1 MALIGALQGEAN
13 EALHQRD
20 ADGHTDAALDMPGVA
35 LRGDELAG
43 AGDVLGMRFW
53 PAIPAA
59 TSDGSILSEPV
70 PEADA
75 GGLEEDAAPVAEALS
90 PMVTLTFYVCSGAPY
105 GYQDGYCGTMSSG
118 TTVYEGAAACGYSW
132 ELGTRFVIDGDP
144 TGRVYTCED
153 RGYLDWFHVDV
164 FFWDYAEGRAWRN
177 GMPLYATV
185 RLV

>member
-1 MALIGALQGEAN
+1 MDEAP
-13 EALHQRD
+13 RVGD
-20 ADGHTDAALDMPGVA
+20 TTGSTGDGVA
-35 LRGDELAG
+35 ELPPPTSLG
-43 AGDVLGMRFW
+43 LIPGEVVPDVPVVLGV
-53 PAIPAA
+53 
-59 TSDGSILSEPV
+59 LSEPV
-70 PEADA
+70 PEAP
-75 GGLEEDAAPVAEALS
+75 APS
-90 PMVTLTFYVCSGAPY
+90 VTLTFYVCSGAPY
-105 GYQDGYCGTMSSG
+105 GYQGGYCGTMSSG
-118 TTVYEGAAACGYSW
+118 ATVYEGAAACGYSW